1 MSTSGVVSECGAFV
15 QSIREHRGWRLRY
28 IDSATEERVL
38 GTRVYNF
45 QSFALSK
52 CEVTFEEYAPF
63 AAATGRRTNDEGRGR
78 RPVINVSWD
87 DAVAYTEWL
96 SEQTGKWYRLPSEA
110 EWEYAACL
118 QRGAPRRQARART
131 TTRHS
136 WGDDIGRNLAN
147 CDGCGSQWDDKET
160 APVGSFP
167 ANAWGLH
174 DMHGNVWEWVQDCWN
189 GNYEGAP
196 VDGSAWESGDCSRRV
211 LRGGSWNDTPR
222 ILRAAYRFR
231 GSFGGR
237 GDDFGF
243 RIVRM
248 LTP

>member
-15 QSIREHRGWRLRY
+15 QSIRERRGWRLRY
-28 IDSATEERVL
+28 IDSATEERIL

-63 AAATGRRTNDEGRGR
+63 VAVTGRRTNDAGRGR
-78 RPVINVSWD
+78 GSRPVINVSWE

-96 SEQTGKWYRLPSEA
+96 SAQTGKNYRLPSEA
-110 EWEYAACL
+110 EWEYAA
-118 QRGAPRRQARART
+118 RGGT
-131 TTRHS
+131 TTRYS

-147 CDGCGSQWDDKET
+147 CDGCGSQWDDEKT
-160 APVGSFP
+160 ASVGSFP

-189 GNYEGAP
+189 GSYQGAP
-196 VDGSAWESGDCSRRV
+196 ADGSAWENGDCGRRV
-211 LRGGSWNDTPR
+211 LRGGSWIDRPR
-222 ILRAAYRFR
+222 NLRAANRSRFNTGVR
-231 GSFGGR
+231 YFI
-237 GDDFGF
+237 DGF
-243 RIVRM
+243 RIARTI
-248 LTP
+248 TP

>member
-28 IDSATEERVL
+28 IDSATEERIL
-38 GTRVYNF
+38 GTGVYNF

-110 EWEYAACL
+110 EWEYAA
-118 QRGAPRRQARART
+118 RAGT
-131 TTRHS
+131 TTKYS
-136 WGDDIGRNLAN
+136 WGKKIGHNRAN
-147 CDGCGSQWDDKET
+147 CDGCGSQWDNKKT
-160 APVGSFP
+160 APVGSFS

-189 GNYEGAP
+189 GSYQGAP
-196 VDGSAWESGDCSRRV
+196 ADGSAWRNEYCNYSRV
-211 LRGGSWNDTPR
+211 LRGGGWGSGPSV
-222 ILRAAYRFR
+222 LRSADRDFIPPYHFR
-231 GSFGGR
+231 SSL
-237 GDDFGF
+237 GF
-243 RIVRM
+243 RVART